1 MKVSSIHVD
10 RDVPMSARDGVILR
24 SDVIRP
30 GRVGA
35 GPGDRVPHAV

>member
-30 GRVGA
+30 DVSE
-35 GPGDRVPHAV
+35 PVPAIVCRTPV